1 MFRRYLAQNFGAEVL
16 SDTAIGIINR
26 LNNAIAEMDDLEEHI
41 GQDKTVELQD
51 DVTAIIEKLRKY
63 V

>member
-41 GQDKTVELQD
+41 GEDKTIELQD